1 MQAITIKHNP
11 RVYAMKSS
19 FPNEVIQRLPNVLL
33 LIFTYKNTVTKSPGR
48 RASGAFCEMSVNY
61 LLGVALP

>member
-1 MQAITIKHNP
+1 
-11 RVYAMKSS
+11 MKLYK
-19 FPNEVIQRLPNVLL
+19 RLSNVLL